1 MNSEF
6 SIIPGF
12 FVQDNASTVQSIP
25 PRFGLVDDTPDR
37 WHSFVDKLK
46 KLNEEA
52 PDRTSYKV
60 IFAGRHGEGW
70 HNVAMAKYSKEDW
83 NDHLAAQIGDG
94 NLVWGPDPML
104 TSVGEGQAAYA
115 NAMWKQELASNIPL
129 PSKLYCSPLT
139 RALKTCMIT
148 FDPIM
153 DFKSLPIG
161 RKLLIVENCRERYGV
176 STCDQR
182 RSRSY
187 ILSTFGEK
195 VDVEETLAEED
206 VLFKSDDRETYE
218 HVAERVRAVL
228 DRVFEEGNKDD
239 LVISITAHNGWMNTL
254 ISVTGHARYELPTG
268 GVLPMV
274 IKCVKS

>member
-1 MNSEF
+1 ME
-6 SIIPGF
+6 I
-12 FVQDNASTVQSIP
+12 
-25 PRFGLVDDTPDR
+25 
-37 WHSFVDKLK
+37 
-46 KLNEEA
+46 
-52 PDRTSYKV
+52 
-60 IFAGRHGEGW
+60 
-70 HNVAMAKYSKEDW
+70 
-83 NDHLAAQIGDG
+83 
-94 NLVWGPDPML
+94 
-104 TSVGEGQAAYA
+104 SVGEGQAAYA

-161 RKLLIVENCRERYGV
+161 RKLLIVEV
-176 STCDQR
+176 
-182 RSRSY
+182 RSRY
-187 ILSTFGEK
+187 ARPPPIFTALNFIYAPPEILSTFGEK

-239 LVISITAHNGWMNTL
+239 LGLFYFIAICYS
-254 ISVTGHARYELPTG
+254 
-268 GVLPMV
+268 
-274 IKCVKS
+274 C